1 MRRRKFIALLGG
13 AVVLWPLAAH
23 AQERMRRVGVLI
35 SGVSDPETQ
44 GRHRAFL
51 EAMKL
56 LGWIDGRNLRID
68 ARWAGG
74 SIDGANKYAVE
85 LVALAPDVIM
95 VTGSA

>member
-1 MRRRKFIALLGG
+1 MWRRKFIALLGG

-51 EAMKL
+51 EAMEH
-56 LGWIDGRNLRID
+56 
-68 ARWAGG
+68 WAGLMAATCG
-74 SIDGANKYAVE
+74 LMCAGPEAASM
-85 LVALAPDVIM
+85 ALTNM
-95 VTGSA
+95 RLSWWHSRRM